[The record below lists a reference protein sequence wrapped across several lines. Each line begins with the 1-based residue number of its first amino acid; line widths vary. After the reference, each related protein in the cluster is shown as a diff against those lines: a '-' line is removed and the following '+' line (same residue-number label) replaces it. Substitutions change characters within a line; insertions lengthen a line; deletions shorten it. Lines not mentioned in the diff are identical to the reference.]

1 MSEKKGA
8 KEFRDALVEVC
19 TSHFD
24 RGLGYF
30 QESVILKQTARRL
43 NVDSS
48 GEEACQL
55 LTAWH
60 ALLAEGL
67 ISPGVNL
74 DNPGLPFLHLT
85 SKGMKAFKK
94 KRMDPGR

>member
-1 MSEKKGA
+1 MSEKTLNK
-8 KEFRDALVEVC
+8 KFRDTLVEVC
-19 TSHFD
+19 TSNFD
-24 RGLGYF
+24 QGLGYF

-43 NVDSS
+43 NVDPI
-48 GEEACQL
+48 GEEACRL

-85 SKGMKAFKK
+85 PEGMKFFKK
-94 KRMDPGR
+94 KRLDPGR